1 LFTQQTGGTA
11 SHGLAASQK
20 GSGGAGQT
28 SLTKTVKSGKQ
39 NPLLE
44 WATTVL
50 LNSARQR
57 TGGAGILHVHTAL
70 VAAGRRIGLTQHQRS
85 ADLPITSPMT
95 ILQTLILGILQG
107 ITEFLPISS
116 SAHLIL
122 VPVVTGWQDQGVA
135 FDLAVHVGTL
145 LAVVLYFRKDLAAI
159 TRDGALSVV
168 KRQQVGQSR
177 LAWAV
182 VLGTIPTGLAGLA
195 LMDMIETTLR
205 SVSVIVI
212 TTLVFG
218 LLLGIA
224 DASNRAER
232 DLSRLTWLDVAF
244 IGLAQAISLIPGT
257 SRSGITITAGLLLGL
272 TREAAARFSFLLA
285 IPITALAASLKII
298 ELAQSDLTVDWA
310 HFLLGGVTAFITAII
325 AIHFFLQ
332 WLNRFGMMPYVIYRL
347 ILGATIYFVLLH

>member
-1 LFTQQTGGTA
+1 
-11 SHGLAASQK
+11 
-20 GSGGAGQT
+20 
-28 SLTKTVKSGKQ
+28 
-39 NPLLE
+39 
-44 WATTVL
+44 
-50 LNSARQR
+50 
-57 TGGAGILHVHTAL
+57 
-70 VAAGRRIGLTQHQRS
+70 
-85 ADLPITSPMT
+85 MT

-145 LAVVLYFRKDLAAI
+145 LAVVLYFRKDLLAI
-159 TRDGALSVV
+159 TRDGIMSVV
-168 KRQQVGQSR
+168 KRQHLGQSR

-195 LMDMIETTLR
+195 LMDLIETTLR

-232 DLSRLTWLDVAF
+232 DLNRLTWGDVAF

-298 ELAQSDLTVDWA
+298 ELAQSELVVDWT

-347 ILGATIYFVLLH
+347 ILGALIYFVLLH